1 MGLAGFITRNIM
13 LGCLAII
20 TIKWMLH
27 FVVTTLTM
35 GIKGKVT
42 MKQMKWELFS
52 KHESIGNLSSVS
64 EDLSGKGECVTWRRE
79 WKNKTATLRPCP
91 RLSRTPRVA
100 SAQSTRRSLGTIRYQ
115 EVIFLL
121 LICVYQGYQSY
132 SNKKIIFWGKC

>member
-52 KHESIGNLSSVS
+52 KHESIGNLSAYKAVGFRRLERKGRVRDMTQRMEKQNSYPS
-64 EDLSGKGECVTWRRE
+64 TLSSPVPHSSSRFSAIDASLSRHY
-79 WKNKTATLRPCP
+79 TLSRSNLLITHLRLP
-91 RLSRTPRVA
+91 RLS
-100 SAQSTRRSLGTIRYQ
+100 
-115 EVIFLL
+115 ELL
-121 LICVYQGYQSY
+121 E
-132 SNKKIIFWGKC
+132 